1 MLISAKAKLDGAV
14 IQNKNR
20 NLTKRK
26 ANTPAKSKEVQLNSQ
41 ANSKLKNIFYCLNP
55 QQQR

>member
-1 MLISAKAKLDGAV
+1 MAKLDGAV

-20 NLTKRK
+20 NLKKRK
-26 ANTPAKSKEVQLNSQ
+26 ANTPAKSKEVEPNSE
-41 ANSKLKNIFYCLNP
+41 ANPKLKHIFYCPNP